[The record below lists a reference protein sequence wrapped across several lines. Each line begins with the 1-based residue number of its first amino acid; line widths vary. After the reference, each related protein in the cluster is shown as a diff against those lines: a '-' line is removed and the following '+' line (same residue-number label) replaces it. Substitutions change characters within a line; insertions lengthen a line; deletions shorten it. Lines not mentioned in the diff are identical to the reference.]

1 MKDLKKKDLGP
12 PPQKKNKKQQQTNP
26 EAEEGNSLNFDLT
39 TLN

>member
-1 MKDLKKKDLGP
+1 MKDLKKRIRDP
-12 PPQKKNKKQQQTNP
+12 PKKQQQQQTNP